1 MNGFFQAFRMEV
13 LRAIQNSFFPTTY
26 FAILI
31 TLFLNIYLYTTTDSY
46 VSVAYLLEYSF
57 IGSLTMLFYVWGVL
71 PHGLSY
77 CVDKRSGF
85 LRQIGNRC
93 PVRNYCIA
101 KCCAAFLTSALTMAM
116 SISTFL
122 WLLSF
127 FRPLDNDVYLDAS
140 GYRLWYPSH
149 PLFYFIIAATILSL
163 GSGLFSIVALWISS
177 YIQNSFAIMASP
189 LLLYYTQSMN
199 ILLLSPRFHSPIVPV
214 PFLRNLLLLGLLQT
228 PNLLPVAT
236 CLFYISGSLWHKA
249 LFRHFH
255 HKILLIRIG
264 RRKVNIV
271 PPAYL
276 AEMNNIGQILT
287 GRRRNITVR
296 CC

>member
-1 MNGFFQAFRMEV
+1 MSFSDDMLSHNNNASDAICYDWLEAQIHQFSIDDVKNAFFADDPIISDE
-13 LRAIQNSFFPTTY
+13 NSDY
-26 FAILI
+26 GS
-31 TLFLNIYLYTTTDSY
+31 YSLYVALGLSG
-46 VSVAYLLEYSF
+46 AYLQMEYNSTTRQT
-57 IGSLTMLFYVWGVL
+57 IFYKT
-71 PHGLSY
+71 P
-77 CVDKRSGF
+77 
-85 LRQIGNRC
+85 C

-189 LLLYYTQSMN
+189 LLLYYTQSIIFN
-199 ILLLSPRFHSPIVPV
+199 K
-214 PFLRNLLLLGLLQT
+214 LGLNGLRFLSFSSVFHFT
-228 PNLLPVAT
+228 PGFSSPAANFFYTCGYLLTLAVFFGW
-236 CLFYISGSLWHKA
+236 LFIKSVEKRWQYD
-249 LFRHFH
+249 
-255 HKILLIRIG
+255 
-264 RRKVNIV
+264 
-271 PPAYL
+271 
-276 AEMNNIGQILT
+276 
-287 GRRRNITVR
+287 
-296 CC
+296 

>member
-1 MNGFFQAFRMEV
+1 MVIQKSESVMNGFFQAFRMEV

-57 IGSLTMLFYVWGVL
+57 IGSLTMLFYIWGVL

-189 LLLYYTQSMN
+189 LLLYYTQSIIFN
-199 ILLLSPRFHSPIVPV
+199 K
-214 PFLRNLLLLGLLQT
+214 LGLNGLRFLSFSSVFHFT
-228 PNLLPVAT
+228 PGFSSPAANFFYTCGYLLTLAVFFGW
-236 CLFYISGSLWHKA
+236 LFIKSVEKRWQYD
-249 LFRHFH
+249 
-255 HKILLIRIG
+255 
-264 RRKVNIV
+264 
-271 PPAYL
+271 
-276 AEMNNIGQILT
+276 
-287 GRRRNITVR
+287 
-296 CC
+296 

>member
-1 MNGFFQAFRMEV
+1 MVIQKSESVMNGFFQAFRMEV

-177 YIQNSFAIMASP
+177 YIQNSFA
-189 LLLYYTQSMN
+189 LW
-199 ILLLSPRFHSPIVPV
+199 
-214 PFLRNLLLLGLLQT
+214 LR
-228 PNLLPVAT
+228 
-236 CLFYISGSLWHKA
+236 
-249 LFRHFH
+249 
-255 HKILLIRIG
+255 
-264 RRKVNIV
+264 
-271 PPAYL
+271 
-276 AEMNNIGQILT
+276 
-287 GRRRNITVR
+287 R
-296 CC
+296 CCSIIPKASYLINWDSMDCGFLAFPQFFISLQAFHPQRQISSIHAAIC